1 MSSGG
6 TGWSAE
12 AGPGDGYDP
21 DDFGIDPDYQYPARP
36 DGYAQPSQAR
46 HASPADGWSSFDADP
61 YRQDQGQSQPGGY
74 APSPSY
80 NDLGYE
86 SDPNSYRPG
95 HANGVGPRD
104 PGYGTAG
111 QGTGSYGAAS
121 PDPASYESPSYDSPS
136 YDSPSYDG
144 RSYGSHGGPGYDSPS
159 YDSPSYDRTG
169 YQSPG
174 NTSTGY
180 DSAGYG
186 PGDVSHGGRPY
197 SSPSSAGSDYSGA
210 GYDGA
215 GHGGVGHDGVG
226 HDGAG
231 HDRAG
236 YDTARYDRA
245 GYDRA
250 GHDSAGYDS
259 AGYDSAGY
267 DSAGYDSAG
276 YDSAGYDSASRDRAG
291 YHQSGY
297 GEVGSP
303 GGAGRGQAGLD
314 QTGYGA
320 GQAGYGQGSY
330 GQPSYDESSSDARS
344 DSRSGYDGPGYERP
358 GYDRSGYD
366 RSGYDQAGYDQ
377 AGYDQAGQAG
387 GDPYP
392 QDGYGSAQSY
402 PDSRDGTGQPTASY
416 QVAGAS
422 GGDSRSAVQPG
433 DDWPGGQDA
442 GAHHWPDTGS
452 LASPDT
458 GSFGPADPGVYGRAD
473 SGGFDRPDAGSFDEP
488 DSLTFAA
495 NGSGRRTG
503 GQLPQR
509 DAGREPWS
517 GGENWSPQEPD
528 DDWHEEDGESSGLL
542 SRFGRGGHGDGGS
555 GGGGRRARRAKRQR
569 RGRGKVAFVASLLA
583 VVLIVGA
590 GLGYGYHLYS
600 AWRTSRYGDYTG
612 SGNGKVQFIVPD
624 GAALSALGPAL
635 VKAGVIEEVRP
646 FDSAA
651 AGAASASTLQPG
663 VYLLHHHM
671 SAALAVSY
679 LLSAAHR
686 LKDQVTIIE
695 GMRASKIAQILSHE
709 TGIPVS
715 QFTQLIDHPSQLGLP
730 SWASGAKTAEGF
742 LFPDTYSL
750 LPKESALQILRTMVS
765 EFNTQVNGINIVS
778 ESHKVYTD
786 PWHVLIVASMVQ
798 AEAGSVSNFGPI
810 ARVVW
815 NRLQRT
821 MPLEFDSTVFYA
833 MGTYGTALTAAQE
846 KFKSPYN
853 TYAHTGL
860 PPGPIGNPGI
870 AAIEATLHPPK
881 GDWLYFI
888 TDTRHKPYI
897 THFTASLAQLQA
909 WQQQFGN

>member
-6 TGWSAE
+6 TGWSAD
-12 AGPGDGYDP
+12 AGPDDGYGP
-21 DDFGIDPDYQYPARP
+21 DDFGVDPDYQYQARP
-36 DGYAQPSQAR
+36 DGYGRPSQAR
-46 HASPADGWSSFDADP
+46 HAGPADGWSSLGADP
-61 YRQDQGQSQPGGY
+61 YVQRHGQSQPGGY

-80 NDLGYE
+80 NDLGYGP
-86 SDPNSYRPG
+86 SSGSYGPG
-95 HANGVGPRD
+95 QANGTGPRD

-111 QGTGSYGAAS
+111 QGPDSYGEVG
-121 PDPASYESPSYDSPS
+121 PAPESYESPSYDGRG
-136 YDSPSYDG
+136 YDSRGYGGPGYHGPSYDG
-144 RSYGSHGGPGYDSPS
+144 PTYDGPG

-169 YQSPG
+169 YERPG
-174 NTSTGY
+174 NGSTGY
-180 DSAGYG
+180 DSPGQGHGGAPDGSPGSAGAGYSGAGYSGAGYNG
-186 PGDVSHGGRPY
+186 PGYDT
-197 SSPSSAGSDYSGA
+197 AGYDGAGHDGA

-215 GHGGVGHDGVG
+215 GYDG
-226 HDGAG
+226 
-231 HDRAG
+231 AG
-236 YDTARYDRA
+236 YDTASGDRGGYDHA
-245 GYDRA
+245 GYGGDGSYGRA
-250 GHDSAGYDS
+250 ASA
-259 AGYDSAGY
+259 
-267 DSAGYDSAG
+267 
-276 YDSAGYDSASRDRAG
+276 
-291 YHQSGY
+291 Q
-297 GEVGSP
+297 P
-303 GGAGRGQAGLD
+303 GPD
-314 QTGYGA
+314 QNGYGA
-320 GQAGYGQGSY
+320 GTADYGQGAYDQSSY
-330 GQPSYDESSSDARS
+330 DQSSYDQPSFDARPYARSSDDR
-344 DSRSGYDGPGYERP
+344 PGYSRP
-358 GYDRSGYD
+358 GYD
-366 RSGYDQAGYDQ
+366 Q
-377 AGYDQAGQAG
+377 
-387 GDPYP
+387 
-392 QDGYGSAQSY
+392 
-402 PDSRDGTGQPTASY
+402 PDSYGVEPYAQESYGTAQPYQDSRGGADQPTASY
-416 QVAGAS
+416 QATDALGS
-422 GGDSRSAVQPG
+422 DPRGSAQPG
-433 DDWPGGQDA
+433 GDWPGT
-442 GAHHWPDTGS
+442 PDTGS
-452 LASPDT
+452 YRLPDT
-458 GSFGPADPGVYGRAD
+458 GSFAQPDNGSFGPADSGSFGPAD
-473 SGGFDRPDAGSFDEP
+473 SGLFDRPDTGSFEEP

-495 NGSGRRTG
+495 NGSGRLTG

-509 DAGREPWS
+509 GGEREPWS

-528 DDWHEEDGESSGLL
+528 DDWNDEDAGGGLL
-542 SRFGRGGHGDGGS
+542 SRRFGRGDRGDRGDHS
-555 GGGGRRARRAKRQR
+555 GGGRGGSGRRARRAKRPKR
-569 RGRGKVAFVASLLA
+569 ARGKVAFVASLLA

-590 GLGYGYHLYS
+590 GLGYGYHLYN
-600 AWRTSRYGDYTG
+600 AWHTSRYGDYSG
-612 SGNGKVQFIVPD
+612 SGTGNVHFVVPD

-635 VKAGVIEEVRP
+635 VTAGVIEEVRP

-651 AGAASASTLQPG
+651 AAAANAPTLQPG

-695 GMRASKIAQILSHE
+695 GMRASKIAQILSHQ

-786 PWHVLIVASMVQ
+786 PWHVIIVASMVQ

-815 NRLQRT
+815 NRLQRN

-833 MGTYGTALTAAQE
+833 MGTYGTAITKADE
-846 KFKSPYN
+846 NFKSPYN

-888 TDTRHKPYI
+888 TDTRHKPYV
-897 THFTASLAQLQA
+897 THFTNSLTQLQQ
-909 WQQQFGN
+909 WQAEFGN